1 MIPANTVSVVSK
13 LLAYKSTSWQTLCWR
28 FAMKLRKFS
37 LQTSST
43 ASGTCAGATG
53 AGASAG
59 AGAGASAGAG
69 AGAGEGASAGA
80 GEGACAATGVGIGA
94 GGGAGLC
101 TGGGAGAG
109 VGAGAGAGAVVEVAA
124 DCSFSGASFPGATFP
139 GATFPG
145 ASFLV
150 LACSSALLS
159 AARLLL
165 NQFVTVSTGIPI
177 CLASSSFFSGLR

>member
-101 TGGGAGAG
+101 TGT
-109 VGAGAGAGAVVEVAA
+109 GAGAVVEVAA
-124 DCSFSGASFPGATFP
+124 DCSFSGASFP